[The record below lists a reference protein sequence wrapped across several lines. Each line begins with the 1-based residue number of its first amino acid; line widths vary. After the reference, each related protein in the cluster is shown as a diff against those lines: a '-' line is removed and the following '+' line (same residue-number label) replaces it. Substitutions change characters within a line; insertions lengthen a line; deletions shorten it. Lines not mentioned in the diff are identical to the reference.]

1 MYDFEDIRPY
11 RDDEVRAVVGG
22 LVTDLEL
29 ARAMAKFRHPAFY
42 RWFPGPL
49 TKLVQA
55 ALGKELRHV
64 QTVRDVQ
71 IIIEKYLDKL
81 IEATT
86 DGLTHSGLDKLDPG
100 KPYLFISNHRDI
112 TMDPALVNYMLY
124 HHGFDTLQIAIGDNL
139 LKRPFLSDLMKLNKS
154 FIVKRSMQGRD
165 KLAASKQL
173 SAYIRHCIVNGQSVW
188 IAQREG
194 RAKDGIDKTES
205 AIIKMLQLAARESDK
220 LPLQDAINE
229 LNIVPVAIS
238 YEFDPCDS
246 AKAQELHAIDTSG
259 RFIKDENTD
268 VQSILTG
275 MLGKKGAV
283 HVSFGA
289 PITAHDAVTAE
300 GVAEL
305 IDRQI
310 IGNYKLHL
318 VNWLALEQM
327 QPGAIDAATLATR
340 FGLSESA
347 VVNKSQAFA
356 QRLQAM
362 PAELQPYVLGMY
374 ANPVIRKAEIENGGS
389 KGSNQRGQSNLMQYP
404 AGVSKLV

>member
-1 MYDFEDIRPY
+1 MVE
-11 RDDEVRAVVGG
+11 A
-22 LVTDLEL
+22 LVADLEL

-64 QTVRDVQ
+64 QTIRDVQ

-81 IEATT
+81 IETTT
-86 DGLTHSGLDKLDPG
+86 DGLTQSGLDKLDPTR
-100 KPYLFISNHRDI
+100 PYLFISNHRDI

-154 FIVKRSMQGRD
+154 FIVKRSVQGRD

-173 SAYIRHCIVNGQSVW
+173 SAYIRHCIRTGQNVW

-194 RAKDGIDKTES
+194 RAKDGIDKTEA

-246 AKAQELHAIDTSG
+246 AKALELHAIDNTG
-259 RFIKDENTD
+259 RFVKDENTD

-275 MLGKKGAV
+275 MLGEKGAV
-283 HVSFGA
+283 HVSFGN
-289 PITAHDAVTAE
+289 PITVHEAVTAE

-327 QPGAIDAATLATR
+327 QAGSTEAAALTTR
-340 FGLSESA
+340 FGLSDSA
-347 VVNKSQAFA
+347 IAGKRQAFM
-356 QRLQAM
+356 QRLQRM
-362 PAELQPYVLGMY
+362 PAELHPYVLGMY
-374 ANPVIRKAEIENGGS
+374 ANPVIRKAEIENGVS
-389 KGSNQRGQSNLMQYP
+389 KGSE
-404 AGVSKLV
+404 